1 MDIEKKHFTCVT
13 CPVGCE
19 VDVEVQ
25 GGSILSM
32 TGNKCDKAKEF
43 VLQELKEPML
53 VLTTTVRIEG
63 AKWAMLPVRT
73 DKPIPKRLFLQA
85 IGVLAGIDLKAP
97 VRISDVIIKDVAGS
111 GANIVATR
119 TMESAARRGIISNN
133 SGTLPGVNKVG
144 KGGSSEGG

>member
-19 VDVEVQ
+19 VDVELQ
-25 GGSILSM
+25 NGSIVSIK
-32 TGNKCDKAKEF
+32 GNKCDKVKEF
-43 VLQELKEPML
+43 VLQELKEPMR

-85 IGVLAGIDLKAP
+85 MGELASIDLQAP
-97 VRISDVIIKDVAGS
+97 VHISDVIKRDIAGS
-111 GANIVATR
+111 GANIAATR
-119 TMESAARRGIISNN
+119 TMELR
-133 SGTLPGVNKVG
+133 
-144 KGGSSEGG
+144 SEAGCH

>member
-19 VDVEVQ
+19 VDVELREGNIV
-25 GGSILSM
+25 SM
-32 TGNKCDKAKEF
+32 KGNRCDKIKEF
-43 VLQELKEPML
+43 VQQELKEPMR

-73 DKPIPKRLFLQA
+73 DKPIPKRLFSEA
-85 IGVLAGIDLKAP
+85 IGVLANIDLKAP
-97 VRISDVIIKDVAGS
+97 VHISDVIIKDIAGS

-119 TMESAARRGIISNN
+119 TMERR
-133 SGTLPGVNKVG
+133 
-144 KGGSSEGG
+144 

>member
-19 VDVEVQ
+19 VDVELQ
-25 GGSILSM
+25 NGSIVSM
-32 TGNKCDKAKEF
+32 TGNKCDKVKEF
-43 VLQELKEPML
+43 VLQELKEPMR

-85 IGVLAGIDLKAP
+85 IEELAIIDLQAP
-97 VRISDVIIKDVAGS
+97 VHVSEVIVKDIAGS

-119 TMESAARRGIISNN
+119 TMNLRVDTELSRQR
-133 SGTLPGVNKVG
+133 
-144 KGGSSEGG
+144 

>member
-19 VDVEVQ
+19 VDVELRD
-25 GGSILSM
+25 GSIVSIK
-32 TGNKCDKAKEF
+32 GNKCDKVKEF
-43 VLQELKEPML
+43 VLQELKEPMR

-63 AKWAMLPVRT
+63 ARWAMLPVRT

-85 IGVLAGIDLKAP
+85 MGEISSIDLQAP
-97 VRISDVIIKDVAGS
+97 VHISDVIKRDIAGS

-119 TMESAARRGIISNN
+119 TVGRLE
-133 SGTLPGVNKVG
+133 TLMGDGQKT
-144 KGGSSEGG
+144 

>member
-25 GGSILSM
+25 DGSILSM
-32 TGNKCDKAKEF
+32 TGNKCDKVKEF
-43 VLQELKEPML
+43 VLQELKEPMR
-53 VLTTTVRIEG
+53 VLTSTVRIKG

-73 DKPIPKRLFLQA
+73 DKPIPKRLFTQA
-85 IGVLAGIDLKAP
+85 MGELAGIDLKAP
-97 VRISDVIIKDVAGS
+97 VHISEVIIRDIAGS

-119 TMESAARRGIISNN
+119 TMELRSEAGQSRQRNDASAG
-133 SGTLPGVNKVG
+133 
-144 KGGSSEGG
+144 

>member
-19 VDVEVQ
+19 VDVEVRD
-25 GGSILSM
+25 GNIISL
-32 TGNKCDKAKEF
+32 TGNKCDKVKEF
-43 VLQELKEPML
+43 VQQELKEPMR

-73 DKPIPKRLFLQA
+73 DKSIPKRLFLQA
-85 IGVLAGIDLKAP
+85 MGELAKVDLRAP
-97 VRISDVIIKDVAGS
+97 VHMSDVIIRDIAGS

-119 TMESAARRGIISNN
+119 TMELR
-133 SGTLPGVNKVG
+133 
-144 KGGSSEGG
+144 SEAECHQQ

>member
-25 GGSILSM
+25 DGSILSM
-32 TGNKCDKAKEF
+32 TGNKCDKVKEF
-43 VLQELKEPML
+43 VLQELKEPMR
-53 VLTTTVRIEG
+53 VLTTTVRIKG

-85 IGVLAGIDLKAP
+85 IGDLAKVDLRTP
-97 VRISDVIIKDVAGS
+97 VHISDVIVKNVAGS
-111 GANIVATR
+111 GADIVATR
-119 TMESAARRGIISNN
+119 TMKIRE
-133 SGTLPGVNKVG
+133 
-144 KGGSSEGG
+144 

>member
-19 VDVEVQ
+19 VDVELRDGNIV
-25 GGSILSM
+25 SM
-32 TGNKCDKAKEF
+32 KGNRCDKVKEF
-43 VLQELKEPML
+43 VLQELKEPVR

-63 AKWAMLPVRT
+63 AEYAMLPVRT

-85 IGVLAGIDLKAP
+85 MGELAGVDLKAP
-97 VRISDVIIKDVAGS
+97 VHISDVIIKDVAGS

-119 TMESAARRGIISNN
+119 TMERS
-133 SGTLPGVNKVG
+133 
-144 KGGSSEGG
+144 